1 MKSFQIKNPDFKETI
16 IEKLKGQHFM
26 HLIGFDLTEIRAGRV
41 VGEMALAQKHLQQF
55 GYVHGGVTATLM
67 DITMGFAAYTLMPI
81 GYGVVTANLS
91 IDFLNPG
98 EGDKIKA
105 EGKVEK
111 VGSKLVF
118 CTAKI
123 YVQKNGKETQIASA
137 RSIMAVVQ
145 KSSYQSKAD
154 SSK

>member
-111 VGSKLVF
+111 VGSKYMFKKMEKKL
-118 CTAKI
+118 K
-123 YVQKNGKETQIASA
+123 
-137 RSIMAVVQ
+137 
-145 KSSYQSKAD
+145 
-154 SSK
+154 

>member
-1 MKSFQIKNPDFKETI
+1 MRSFEIKNPDFKATI

-26 HLIGFDLTEIRAGRV
+26 HLIGFDLTEIQAGKV
-41 VGEMALAQKHLQQF
+41 VGEMELKQDHLQQF

-67 DITMGFAAYTLMPI
+67 DITMGFSAYSLMPK
-81 GYGVVTANLS
+81 GFGVVTANLS

-98 EGDKIKA
+98 EGDRIKA
-105 EGKVEK
+105 VGEVEK

-118 CTAKI
+118 CSAKI
-123 YVQKNGKETQIASA
+123 FTYKNGKETQIASA

-145 KSSYQSKAD
+145 KNTYQAEPE
-154 SSK
+154 

>member
-26 HLIGFDLTEIRAGRV
+26 HLIGFDLTEIQAGRV
-41 VGEMALAQKHLQQF
+41 VGEMDLAQKHLQQF

-67 DITMGFAAYTLMPI
+67 DITMGFAAYTLMPV

-105 EGKVEK
+105 VGKVEK

-154 SSK
+154 SSN

>member
-26 HLIGFDLTEIRAGRV
+26 HLIGFDLTEIQAGRV

>member
-1 MKSFQIKNPDFKETI
+1 MQSFKIKNPEFKETI

-26 HLIGFDLTEIRAGRV
+26 HFIGFDLTEIKAGKI
-41 VGEMALAQKHLQQF
+41 VGEMELKKDHLQQF

-67 DITMGFAAYTLMPI
+67 DITMGFAAYTLMPK
-81 GYGVVTANLS
+81 GFGVVTANLS

-98 EGDKIKA
+98 EGNSIKA
-105 EGKVEK
+105 IGEVEK

-118 CTAKI
+118 CSAKI
-123 YVQKNGKETQIASA
+123 FTYKNGQKTQIASA

-145 KSSYQSKAD
+145 KNTYQAKPD
-154 SSK
+154 